1 MTPEGDE
8 FVSFESFERAREK
21 HDTNIIYLKVD
32 PFWDDVRSDPR
43 FQSLLRRMGLTT

>member
-1 MTPEGDE
+1 MSVIEMLYRCLN
-8 FVSFESFERAREK
+8 ERAREK

-43 FQSLLRRMGLTT
+43 FRASSVVWV